1 MKLSSMETGDKGT
14 IRKVRGIGAF
24 RKRIMEMGFVSGK
37 EVEVVKNA
45 PLQDPIEYKILGY
58 NVTLRRSEAEL
69 INIFNKDH
77 KNNHKVNHFIGSTSD
92 SGPKNSEYEKCHI
105 INIAL
110 IGNPNSGKT
119 TLFNRISG
127 ARERVGNYSGVT
139 VDSKT
144 TEIKYR
150 DYIFRITDLPGTY
163 SMTTYSPEERYV
175 RKYLID
181 KVPDLVVNV
190 VDASN
195 LERNLYLTTQLIDMD
210 IKVVV
215 ALNMFDELTN
225 KQDRFDHQM
234 LGKMLGIPFIP
245 TISSKGTGIN
255 KLSDEIIDV
264 YEDKNPILRHI
275 HINYGNCIEDS
286 IKQIRSEL
294 SLTKDLYI
302 LSKISPRYIALKLL
316 ENDSDMIKMIKNS
329 SRFSS
334 IMKKVKKQHDKIE
347 SEFEEPADTII
358 TDAKYGFI
366 SGALRETFKLGPIKT
381 FDKTKAIDSF
391 ATHKFW
397 GIPIFFL
404 LMWIMFKATFSLG
417 QFPMEWLEFLVGKL
431 SEVISFNM
439 AEGMLK
445 DLLID
450 GVIGGVGGVI
460 VFLPNILILF
470 LFISFFEDSGYM
482 SRAVFIIDKLMH
494 KVGLHGRSFIPLIM
508 GFGCSVPAIMA
519 TRTINSKKNRFVTIL
534 IIPFMSCGAK
544 LPVYILMIGAF
555 FPSNQGTI
563 LFSMYMIGIIVA
575 ILSAILLRNTLFK
588 GDDTPFVMELPPY
601 RRPTTK
607 SIIIHMWDKTSQY
620 LKKMGGIILAAS
632 IVIWAL
638 SYFPRDIS
646 TETISDNN
654 LTTSYENTML
664 GNSYIGQFGQ
674 FVSPIFEPIG
684 FDWKSNVAIISGF
697 AGKELVVSTMG
708 VLYNENEGNNLK
720 EKIKNS
726 STFTTKN
733 ENSGLKAFVFMIF
746 ILLYIPCIATVIAI
760 KNETKSWKWAAFS
773 VFFTTSIAWIVSYLV
788 FNIGKLLL

>member
-1 MKLSSMETGDKGT
+1 MKLSSMETGEKGI

-45 PLQDPIEYKILGY
+45 PLQDPIEYRIMGY
-58 NVTLRRSEAEL
+58 NVSLRRSEAEL
-69 INIFNKDH
+69 INIFGKHH
-77 KNNHKVNHFIGSTSD
+77 KNKHKINNFAGSTND
-92 SGPKNSEYEKCHI
+92 SGPKNSGYEKCHI

-119 TLFNRISG
+119 TLFNQISG

-144 TEIKYR
+144 TEIKYK
-150 DYIFRITDLPGTY
+150 DYMFRITDLPGTY

-175 RKYLID
+175 RNYLINE
-181 KVPDLVVNV
+181 VPDLVVNV

-210 IKVVV
+210 IKVIV

-225 KQDRFDHQM
+225 KQDRFDHEM

-245 TISSKGTGIN
+245 TISSKGTGID
-255 KLSDEIIDV
+255 KLSDEIVDV
-264 YEDKNPILRHI
+264 YEDRNPILRHI
-275 HINYGNCIEDS
+275 HINYDTPIENS

-294 SLTKDLYI
+294 SNAKDLYI
-302 LSKISPRYIALKLL
+302 SSKISPRYIALKLL
-316 ENDSDMIKMIKNS
+316 ENDSEMIKMIEDS
-329 SRFSS
+329 ASFSS
-334 IMKKVKKQHDKIE
+334 IMEVVKKEHDKVE
-347 SEFEEPADTII
+347 SEFQEPADTII

-366 SGALRETFKLGPIKT
+366 SGALRETFKLGPEKT
-381 FDKTKAIDSF
+381 FDKTKAIDTF

-397 GIPIFFL
+397 GLPIFFL

-417 QFPMEWLEFLVGKL
+417 QYPMEWIEFLVGKL
-431 SEVISFNM
+431 SLFVSTNM
-439 AEGMLK
+439 AEGMFK
-445 DLLID
+445 DLLVD

-544 LPVYILMIGAF
+544 LPVYILLIGAF

-563 LFSMYMIGIIVA
+563 LFSMYMIGILVA
-575 ILSAILLRNTLFK
+575 IFSAMLLRNTLFK

-601 RRPTTK
+601 RRPTAK

-632 IVIWAL
+632 VIIWAL

-646 TETISDNN
+646 TEAVSENN
-654 LTTSYENTML
+654 LIVSQENTL
-664 GNSYIGQFGQ
+664 LENSYIGQFGK

-720 EKIKNS
+720 EKITNS
-726 STFTTKN
+726 DTFTTQDK
-733 ENSGLKAFVFMIF
+733 NSGLKAFVFMIF

-773 VFFTTSIAWIVSYLV
+773 VFFTTGIAWVVSYLV
-788 FNIGKLLL
+788 FNIGKLLI

>member
-1 MKLSSMETGDKGT
+1 MKLSSMETGEKGT

-45 PLQDPIEYKILGY
+45 PLQDPIEYRIMGY
-58 NVTLRRSEAEL
+58 NVSLRRSEAEL
-69 INIFNKDH
+69 INIFGKGH
-77 KNNHKVNHFIGSTSD
+77 KNKHKINDFVGSTSD
-92 SGPKNSEYEKCHI
+92 SGPKSADYEKCHI
-105 INIAL
+105 VNIAL

-119 TLFNRISG
+119 TLFNQMSG

-144 TEIKYR
+144 TDIKYQ
-150 DYIFRITDLPGTY
+150 DYLFRITDLPGTY
-163 SMTTYSPEERYV
+163 SLTTYSPEEKYV
-175 RKYLID
+175 RNYLINE
-181 KVPDLVVNV
+181 VPDLVVNV

-210 IKVVV
+210 IKVIV
-215 ALNMFDELTN
+215 ALNMFDELTS
-225 KQDRFDHQM
+225 KQDRFDHQI

-245 TISSKGTGIN
+245 TVSSKGTGID

-264 YEDKNPILRHI
+264 YEDRNPVLRHI
-275 HINYGNCIEDS
+275 HINYGDLIENS
-286 IKQIRSEL
+286 IKQIRLEL
-294 SLTKDLYI
+294 SKTNDLYI

-316 ENDSDMIKMIKNS
+316 ENDSEMLKMIEDS
-329 SRFSS
+329 SKYPS
-334 IMKKVKKQHDKIE
+334 IMEVVKNGQAKIVKQ
-347 SEFEEPADTII
+347 FEDTADTVI

-366 SGALRETFKLGPIKT
+366 SGALRETFKLGPVKT
-381 FDKTKAIDSF
+381 FDKTKAIDTF

-397 GIPIFFL
+397 GLPIFFL

-417 QFPMEWLEFLVGKL
+417 QYPMEWLEFLVGKL
-431 SEVISFNM
+431 SKVVSLNM
-439 AEGMLK
+439 AEGMFK

-450 GVIGGVGGVI
+450 GIIGGVGGVI

-494 KVGLHGRSFIPLIM
+494 KIGLHGRSFIPLIM

-575 ILSAILLRNTLFK
+575 IFSAMLLRNTLFK

-601 RRPTTK
+601 RRPTGK

-632 IVIWAL
+632 IIIWAL

-654 LTTSYENTML
+654 LIVSQENTL
-664 GNSYIGQFGQ
+664 LENSYIGQFGKL
-674 FVSPIFEPIG
+674 VSPIFEPIG

-708 VLYNENEGNNLK
+708 VLYNENEGSNLK
-720 EKIKNS
+720 ERITNS
-726 STFTTKN
+726 DTFTTQDK
-733 ENSGLKAFVFMIF
+733 NSGLKAFVFMIF

-773 VFFTTSIAWIVSYLV
+773 VFFTTGIAWIVSYLV
-788 FNIGKLLL
+788 FNIGKLLI

>member
-1 MKLSSMETGDKGT
+1 MKLSNMQTGEKGI

-45 PLQDPIEYKILGY
+45 PLQDPIEYKIMGY
-58 NVTLRRSEAEL
+58 NVSLRKSEAEL
-69 INIFNKDH
+69 INIFGKHHRHRHRFND
-77 KNNHKVNHFIGSTSD
+77 FAGSTND
-92 SGPKNSEYEKCHI
+92 TGPKNALYEKCHI
-105 INIAL
+105 VNIAL

-119 TLFNRISG
+119 TLFNQMSG

-144 TEIKYR
+144 TEIKYKN
-150 DYIFRITDLPGTY
+150 YIFRITDLPGTY

-175 RKYLID
+175 RNYLINE
-181 KVPDLVVNV
+181 VPDLVVNV

-225 KQDRFDHQM
+225 NKDRFDYKM
-234 LGKMLGIPFIP
+234 LGMMLGIPFIP
-245 TISSKGTGIN
+245 TVGSKGAGIN
-255 KLSDEIIDV
+255 KLSEEIINV
-264 YEDKNPILRHI
+264 YEDKNPIVRHI
-275 HINYGNCIEDS
+275 HINYDNLIENS

-294 SLTKDLYI
+294 SQTNDLYI

-316 ENDSDMIKMIKNS
+316 ENDSEMIKIIEKS
-329 SRFSS
+329 SRFES
-334 IMKKVKKQHDKIE
+334 IIEIVKKEQNIVE
-347 SEFEEPADTII
+347 SQFDEPTDTII

-366 SGALRETFKLGPIKT
+366 SGALRETFKLGPTKT
-381 FDKTKAIDSF
+381 FDKTKVIDSF

-397 GIPIFFL
+397 GLPIFFL

-417 QFPMEWLEFLVGKL
+417 QYPMEWINFFVQKL
-431 SEVISFNM
+431 SGFVSINM
-439 AEGMLK
+439 SNGMFK
-445 DLLID
+445 DLLVD

-494 KVGLHGRSFIPLIM
+494 KIGLHGKSFIPLIM

-555 FPSNQGTI
+555 FPTNQGTV
-563 LFSMYMIGIIVA
+563 LFSMYLIGVSIAII
-575 ILSAILLRNTLFK
+575 SALLLRNTLFK
-588 GDDTPFVMELPPY
+588 GNDTPFVMELPPY
-601 RRPTTK
+601 RRPTGK

-632 IVIWAL
+632 IIIWAL
-638 SYFPRDIS
+638 GYFPRDIS
-646 TETISDNN
+646 TDSVNINNN
-654 LTTSYENTML
+654 LGNENKIL
-664 GNSYIGQFGQ
+664 LENSYIGQLGK
-674 FVSPIFEPIG
+674 FVSPVFEPLG
-684 FDWKSNVAIISGF
+684 FDWRNNVAVISGF
-697 AGKELVVSTMG
+697 AAKELVVSTLG
-708 VLYNENEGNNLK
+708 VLYSENIGKGLK
-720 EKIKNS
+720 EKLQNS
-726 STFTTKN
+726 TTFKLES

-773 VFFTTSIAWIVSYLV
+773 VFFTTGIAWVVSYLV
-788 FNIGKLLL
+788 FTIGKLFL